1 MLSSVL
7 NSERAIMINIQIM
20 RAFVKIKEL
29 IIANKELRLL
39 ITKIEKRVNTNKKNI
54 EVLANL
60 IHQMLKLPK
69 KSKIRMGFIGED

>member
-69 KSKIRMGFIGED
+69 KSKIRMGFIGAD